1 MQTSDRL
8 FYKEFKDMMNG
19 RRTISANNPNFS
31 FMKIPL
37 PECKNML
44 KTAPK
49 NNLALV
55 KGITEP
61 YFDKLNNTEV
71 SLVKGTVLYK
81 RKVLSDG
88 SFWVNA
94 NGKYETEEINVKS
107 DTVGIIS
114 SIPIGLKRFE
124 EADGVKREIKVSE
137 GFKYVD
143 YIENK
148 DTKERKYIY
157 IVPKE
162 YVYKLSLCALI
173 LTPNKHRVFFK
184 GCRLAL
190 QSGNYMYMYVIPFTV
205 RNQERG
211 YRVLGVKSTFIF
223 DEEVSSILKYWQDMN
238 ILFNLGMTTLENNIN
253 GMTNLGIMDIEG
265 TCSSDDFTRY
275 ERSLA
280 ESVDEL
286 EDMV

>member
-19 RRTISANNPNFS
+19 RKTVSGTSGNFS

-44 KTAPK
+44 KTQPK
-49 NNLALV
+49 SHLALV
-55 KGITEP
+55 KGIKDS

-71 SLVKGTVLYK
+71 GLVKGSTLYK

-88 SFWVNA
+88 SFWLDD
-94 NGKYETEEINVKS
+94 NGKYETEEISLKS
-107 DTVGIIS
+107 NTIGIVS
-114 SIPIGLKRFE
+114 SIPIGLKRFKE
-124 EADGVKREIKVSE
+124 IDGVKHEVKVSD

-148 DTKERKYIY
+148 ETHERKYIY

-162 YVYKLSLCALI
+162 YVYKLNLCALI

-184 GCRLAL
+184 GCRIAL
-190 QSGNYMYMYVIPFTV
+190 QNGNYMYMYVIPFTV
-205 RNQERG
+205 RNAERG

-223 DEEVSSILKYWQDMN
+223 DKEVKSILKYWQELN
-238 ILFNLGMTTLENNIN
+238 ILFNLGLTRLENNVN
-253 GMTNLGIMDIEG
+253 GITNLGIMDIEG

-275 ERSLA
+275 SGSLA
-280 ESVDEL
+280 DSVDEL
-286 EDMV
+286 DDLV